1 MYSSCFIKSF
11 SSIAANLLLELSIFC
26 LVIIEQQPSSLCDGV
41 NNFIHFSAT
50 CSINSSTCDIL
61 TCSTSDWSLSLSIDG
76 CNREVTLNVT
86 DYDEE
91 EVSKIFTSQVYA
103 QELNHTH
110 NNQTGRITLTS
121 RVVRNGDH
129 FYNLLSIHA
138 PLFNLSFPTTAIPV
152 ECFLQGMC
160 TE

>member
-11 SSIAANLLLELSIFC
+11 NSIAANLLLELSIFC
-26 LVIIEQQPSSLCDGV
+26 LVITEQQPSSLCDGV

-50 CSINSSTCDIL
+50 CSINSNTCDIL
-61 TCSTSDWSLSLSIDG
+61 TCSTSDWSLSLSIDS

-91 EVSKIFTSQVYA
+91 EEVSETFTSQVYA

-110 NNQTGRITLTS
+110 NNQTGIISLTT
-121 RVVRNGDH
+121 RVVPNEQKL
-129 FYNLLSIHA
+129 FYLLTIESV
-138 PLFNLSFPTTAIPV
+138 LFNLSFPTTAIPV
-152 ECFLQGMC
+152 ECFLQGI
-160 TE
+160 